1 MCTGRW
7 NLTQELTSWTWI
19 CTLLIDWWIVKVE
32 IEDCKLIIISNIQLT
47 NIDSRDIFRIVLMMQ
62 QWNL

>member
-47 NIDSRDIFRIVLMMQ
+47 NIDSRDILY
-62 QWNL
+62 LE

>member
-1 MCTGRW
+1 MCTEKW
-7 NLTQELTSWTWI
+7 NFRARIDKNWTWI

-47 NIDSRDIFRIVLMMQ
+47 NIDSRDILY
-62 QWNL
+62 LE